1 MELKFSYI
9 TYVVL
14 INLNL
19 KTMKKFITFL
29 FLISGI
35 IANANVKMPL
45 LFSDG
50 MVLQRNKAIPVWGF
64 ADANEKIEI
73 HFNKQTKKTQ
83 ADKNGKWTI
92 NLDAEKPGGPFEL
105 VIIGKNKITIKNV
118 LVGEVWICSGQSNM
132 EFQVFKTMNAEKE
145 MNNAD
150 YPMIRH
156 FGVAQDLSGK
166 PKDDLKAGKWEV
178 SSKETV
184 GNFTA
189 VGFYFARKLYAEL
202 KIPIGIINTSW
213 GGTNVETW
221 TSREAF
227 EKSSEFKNMIA
238 DVPVMNVDS
247 ISKLYAKRMKERVEK
262 IQGTSVS
269 TDNENT
275 FKEFSFDDT
284 SWGEL
289 NTPSL
294 WENQPLGDLDGVVW
308 MRKTITLSA
317 EDIKNK
323 ATLSLAKI
331 DDEDITYVN
340 GIEVGKNT
348 QWDARR
354 IYQIPANVLK
364 EGKNVIAVRIVDNS
378 GGGGIYGESEDL
390 KLEIGSKVLPLDGKW
405 KFRVIVVKTA
415 LSPNSYP
422 SLLYNAMVN
431 PLVPYAIQGVLWY
444 QGEANVWRANQYKKA
459 FPLMITDWRT
469 KFKQGDFPFYF
480 VQLSTFD
487 EFGGNSKKGSRWAE
501 LREAQSETLKLK
513 NTGMAVTTD
522 IGNAKDI
529 HPTNKQD
536 VGLRLA
542 AIAFDNVYGKKQ
554 IFSGPTY
561 KSQEIKGNQII
572 LTFDNIGSGLSTP
585 NSDELKGFEIAG
597 ADKVFHSAKA
607 IIKDNKIIVSSD
619 EVQNPVA
626 VHYGWAD
633 DDTKINLFNK
643 EKFPA
648 SPFRTDNWEMITANE
663 IYKVSK

>member
-1 MELKFSYI
+1 
-9 TYVVL
+9 
-14 INLNL
+14 
-19 KTMKKFITFL
+19 MKKSIVFIL
-29 FLISGI
+29 LIISAI
-35 IANANVKMPL
+35 SSANVRMPI

-50 MVLQRNKAIPVWGF
+50 MVLQRDKQIPIWGF
-64 ADANEKIEI
+64 AHANESVEV
-73 HFNKQTKKTQ
+73 HFNKQIKKTT
-83 ADKNGKWTI
+83 ADKNGKWTV
-92 NLDAEKPGGPFEL
+92 NLAAEKAGGPFEL
-105 VIIGKNKITIKNV
+105 VVIGKNKITIKNV

-132 EFQVFKTMNAEKE
+132 EFQVSKTMNAEKE
-145 MNNAD
+145 IAD
-150 YPMIRH
+150 VNYPMIRH
-156 FGVAQDLSGK
+156 FGIAQDLSGT
-166 PKDDLKAGKWEV
+166 PKDDLKQGKWEEAN
-178 SSKETV
+178 KQNV

-189 VGFYFARKLYAEL
+189 VGYYFARKLYSEL

-213 GGTNVETW
+213 GGTNAETW

-227 EKSSEFKNMIA
+227 QNSPDFKSMIA

-247 ISKLYAKRMKERVEK
+247 ISKLYAQKMKERVEK
-262 IQGTSVS
+262 IQGTEVS
-269 TDNENT
+269 TANENT
-275 FKEFSFDDT
+275 FKELSFEDKN
-284 SWGEL
+284 WGDL
-289 NTPSL
+289 KTPSL

-308 MRKTITLSA
+308 MRKTITLTA

-323 ATLSLAKI
+323 AILSLAKI

-340 GIEVGKNT
+340 GIEVGRNT
-348 QWDARR
+348 QYDLKRVYTVPDN
-354 IYQIPANVLK
+354 ILK

-378 GGGGIYGESEDL
+378 GGGGIYGESQDL
-390 KLEIGSKVLPLDGKW
+390 KLTIGTKVIPLDGNW
-405 KFRVIVVKTA
+405 KFRVIVVKTS

-444 QGEANVWRANQYKKA
+444 QGEANVWRAKQYKKA
-459 FPLMITDWRT
+459 FPLLINDWRT
-469 KFKQGDFPFYF
+469 KFKQGNFPFYF

-487 EFGGNSKKGSRWAE
+487 EFGGNSQKGSRWAE
-501 LREAQSETLKLK
+501 LREAQSETLKLP

-536 VGLRLA
+536 IGLRLA
-542 AIAFDNVYGKKQ
+542 AIAMNNIYGKKQ
-554 IFSGPTY
+554 VHSGPTY

-619 EVQNPVA
+619 QVQNPVA

-633 DDTKINLFNK
+633 DDTAINLFNK

>member
-1 MELKFSYI
+1 
-9 TYVVL
+9 
-14 INLNL
+14 
-19 KTMKKFITFL
+19 MKKNIAFFL
-29 FLISGI
+29 LLCGI

-50 MVLQRNKAIPVWGF
+50 MVLQRNKEIPVWGW
-64 ADANEKIEI
+64 ADANEKVEI
-73 HFNKQTKKTQ
+73 HFNKQTKTVQ
-83 ADKNGKWTI
+83 ADKTGKWTVR
-92 NLDAEKPGGPFEL
+92 LAAEKAGGPFEL
-105 VIIGKNKITIKNV
+105 IITGKNKIIIKDV
-118 LVGEVWICSGQSNM
+118 LVGEIWICSGQSNM

-145 MNNAD
+145 IAD
-150 YPMIRH
+150 SNYPMIRH
-156 FGVAQDLSGK
+156 FGVAQDLSGL

-178 SSKETV
+178 SNKENV

-189 VGFYFARKLYAEL
+189 VGYYFAKKLYAEL

-227 EKSSEFKNMIA
+227 QKSNDFKAMIA
-238 DVPVMNVDS
+238 DVPTLNIDS
-247 ISKLYAKRMKERVEK
+247 ISKLYAKRMQERVEK

-269 TDNENT
+269 TENENT
-275 FKEFSFDDT
+275 FKEPTFNDT
-284 SWGEL
+284 AWGEL

-317 EDIKNK
+317 EDIKSK
-323 ATLSLAKI
+323 ATLSLSKI

-348 QWDARR
+348 QWDLKRV
-354 IYQIPANVLK
+354 YEIPANVLK
-364 EGKNVIAVRIVDNS
+364 EGANVIAIRIVDNS
-378 GGGGIYGESEDL
+378 GGGGIYGDAADL
-390 KLEIGSKVLPLDGKW
+390 KLTLGTKNIPLDGKW
-405 KFRVIVVKTA
+405 KYKVIVVKTS

-431 PLVPYAIQGVLWY
+431 PLVPYAFQGVLWY
-444 QGEANVWRANQYKKA
+444 QGEANVWRAKEYKKS
-459 FPLMITDWRT
+459 FPLMINDWRT
-469 KFKQGDFPFYF
+469 KWNQGNFPFYF
-480 VQLSTFD
+480 VQLSTFN
-487 EFGGNSKKGSRWAE
+487 EQNGNSKIGSRWAE
-501 LREAQSETLKLK
+501 LREAQSETLKLP

-542 AIAFDNVYGKKQ
+542 AIALNNVYDKKQ
-554 IFSGPTY
+554 VYSGPTY
-561 KSQEIKGNQII
+561 KSKEIKGNQIM
-572 LTFDNIGSGLSTP
+572 LTFNNIGSGLST
-585 NSDELKGFEIAG
+585 SDHSENVKGFEIAG

-607 IIKDNKIIVSSD
+607 IIKDNKIIVSS
-619 EVQNPVA
+619 ENVKNPVA

-633 DDTKINLFNK
+633 DDTEINLYNK

-648 SPFRTDNWEMITANE
+648 SPFRTDNWEMITVNE
-663 IYKVSK
+663 KYKVSK

>member
-1 MELKFSYI
+1 
-9 TYVVL
+9 
-14 INLNL
+14 
-19 KTMKKFITFL
+19 MKKSLLFIFL
-29 FLISGI
+29 FISVL
-35 IANANVKMPL
+35 ANANVRMPL
-45 LFSDG
+45 VFSDG
-50 MVLQRNKAIPVWGF
+50 MVLQRNKEIPVWGF
-64 ADANEKIEI
+64 ADANENVEV
-73 HFNKQTKKTQ
+73 HFNKQIKKTQ
-83 ADKNGKWTI
+83 ADKNGKWTL
-92 NLDAEKPGGPFEL
+92 NLSPEKAGGPFEL
-105 VIIGKNKITIKNV
+105 IIIGKNKISIKNV

-132 EFQVFKTMNAEKE
+132 EFQVVKTMNAQKE
-145 MNNAD
+145 ISSAD

-166 PKDDLKAGKWEV
+166 PKDDLKQGKWEV
-178 SSKETV
+178 ANKENV

-189 VGFYFARKLYAEL
+189 VGYYFARKLYSEL

-227 EKSSEFKNMIA
+227 EKSDEFKTMIA

-247 ISKLYAKRMKERVEK
+247 ISKLYATRMKERVEK
-262 IQGTSVS
+262 IQGTPVS
-269 TDNENT
+269 TENENS
-275 FKEFSFDDT
+275 FKELSFDDH
-284 SWGEL
+284 SWGDL
-289 NTPSL
+289 ITPSL
-294 WENQPLGDLDGVVW
+294 WENQPLGDLDGIVW

-340 GIEVGKNT
+340 GIEVGRNT
-348 QWDARR
+348 QWDFKRV
-354 IYQIPANVLK
+354 YSVPANVLK

-390 KLEIGSKVLPLDGKW
+390 KLTIGSKIIPLDGKW
-405 KFRVIVVKTA
+405 KFKVIVVKTA

-431 PLVPYAIQGVLWY
+431 PLVPYAIEGVLWY

-459 FPLMITDWRT
+459 FPLMINDWRT
-469 KFKQGDFPFYF
+469 KFKQGNFPFYF

-487 EFGGNSKKGSRWAE
+487 EFGGNSQKGSRWAE
-501 LREAQSETLKLK
+501 LREAQSETLKLP

-536 VGLRLA
+536 IGLRLA
-542 AIAFDNVYGKKQ
+542 AVALNNVYGKKQ
-554 IFSGPTY
+554 VYSGPTY
-561 KSQEIKGNQII
+561 KSQEIKGNQIV

-585 NSDELKGFEIAG
+585 NNDELKGFEIAG
-597 ADKVFHSAKA
+597 ADKVFYSAKA

-619 EVQNPVA
+619 KVQNPVA

-633 DDTKINLFNK
+633 DDTAINLFNK

-663 IYKVSK
+663 KYKVSK

>member
-1 MELKFSYI
+1 
-9 TYVVL
+9 
-14 INLNL
+14 
-19 KTMKKFITFL
+19 MKKLISFL
-29 FLISGI
+29 FLVCGI
-35 IANANVKMPL
+35 MANANIKMPL

-64 ADANEKIEI
+64 ADVNEKVEI
-73 HFNKQTKKTQ
+73 HFNKQIKKTQ

-92 NLDAEKPGGPFEL
+92 NLDAEKAGGPFEL
-105 VIIGKNKITIKNV
+105 VIIGKNKITIKDV

-227 EKSSEFKNMIA
+227 QNSAEFKNMIA

-247 ISKLYAKRMKERVEK
+247 ISVLYAKRMKERVEK

-269 TDNENT
+269 TANENT
-275 FKEFSFDDT
+275 FKELSFDDN

-289 NTPSL
+289 ITPSL

-323 ATLSLAKI
+323 ATLSLAKV

-348 QWDARR
+348 QWDFKRV
-354 IYQIPANVLK
+354 YQIPENVLK

-390 KLEIGSKVLPLDGKW
+390 KLTVGSKVIPLAGKW

-431 PLVPYAIQGVLWY
+431 PLVPYAIEGVLWY

-487 EFGGNSKKGSRWAE
+487 ETGGNSKKGSRWAE

-542 AIAFDNVYGKKQ
+542 AIALNNVYSKKQ
-554 IFSGPTY
+554 VFSGPTY
-561 KSQEIKGNQII
+561 KSQEIKGNEII
-572 LTFDNIGSGLSTP
+572 LTFDHIGSGLSTP
-585 NSDELKGFEIAG
+585 NNDELKGFEIAG

-619 EVQNPVA
+619 KVQNPVA

-633 DDTKINLFNK
+633 DDTQINLFNK

>member
-1 MELKFSYI
+1 
-9 TYVVL
+9 
-14 INLNL
+14 
-19 KTMKKFITFL
+19 MKKYSMVILLIFSL
-29 FLISGI
+29 F
-35 IANANVKMPL
+35 ANANVKMPL

-50 MVLQRNKAIPVWGF
+50 MVLQRNKPIPVWGF
-64 ADANEKIEI
+64 ADANEKIEV
-73 HFNKQTKKTQ
+73 HFNQQIQKTT
-83 ADKNGKWTI
+83 ADKNGKWTL
-92 NLDAEKPGGPFEL
+92 NLKAEKAGGPFEL
-105 VIIGKNKITIKNV
+105 IIIGKNKISIKNV

-132 EFQVFKTMNAEKE
+132 EFQVFKTKNAKE
-145 MNNAD
+145 EIAD
-150 YPMIRH
+150 SNYPMIRH

-189 VGFYFARKLYAEL
+189 VGYYFAKKIYAEL

-227 EKSSEFKNMIA
+227 QNSPDFKAMIA
-238 DVPVMNVDS
+238 DVPTLNIDS
-247 ISKLYAKRMKERVEK
+247 ISKLYARQMKERVER
-262 IQGTSVS
+262 IQGTPVS
-269 TDNENT
+269 LENENT
-275 FKEFSFDDT
+275 FKELIFNDT

-289 NTPSL
+289 YTPSL

-323 ATLSLAKI
+323 AILSLSKI

-340 GIEVGKNT
+340 GIEVGKNS
-348 QWDARR
+348 QYDLKRV
-354 IYQIPANVLK
+354 YEIPANILK

-378 GGGGIYGESEDL
+378 GGGGIYGEAADL
-390 KLEIGSKVLPLDGKW
+390 KLTLGNKNIPLDGNW
-405 KFRVIVVKTA
+405 KFKVVVVKTS

-431 PLVPYAIQGVLWY
+431 PLVPYGIQGVLWY
-444 QGEANVWRANQYKKA
+444 QGEANVWRAKEYKKS
-459 FPLMITDWRT
+459 FPLLIQDWRT

-480 VQLSTFD
+480 VQLSTFN
-487 EFGGNSKKGSRWAE
+487 EQNGNSKVGSRWAE
-501 LREAQSETLKLK
+501 LREAQSETLKVP

-542 AIAFDNVYGKKQ
+542 AIALNNIYGKKQ
-554 IFSGPTY
+554 VYSGPVY
-561 KSQEIKGNQII
+561 KSQEIKGNEII
-572 LTFDNIGSGLSTP
+572 LTFDSIGSGLSTP
-585 NSDELKGFEIAG
+585 NNDEVKGFEIAG
-597 ADKVFHSAKA
+597 VDKVFHSAKA

-619 EVQNPVA
+619 QVQNPAA

-633 DDTKINLFNK
+633 DDSEINLFNK

-663 IYKVSK
+663 KYKVSK

>member
-1 MELKFSYI
+1 
-9 TYVVL
+9 
-14 INLNL
+14 
-19 KTMKKFITFL
+19 MKKITVFFL
-29 FLISGI
+29 LLCGI

-50 MVLQRNKAIPVWGF
+50 MVLQRNKTIPVWGF
-64 ADANEKIEI
+64 ADANEKVEI
-73 HFNKQTKKTQ
+73 HFNKQIKKTQ
-83 ADKNGKWTI
+83 ADKNGKWI
-92 NLDAEKPGGPFEL
+92 VNLGAEKAGGPFEL

-132 EFQVFKTMNAEKE
+132 EFQVFKTINAEKE

-156 FGVAQDLSGK
+156 FGVERDFSGK
-166 PKDDLKAGKWEV
+166 PKEDLKAGKWEA

-227 EKSSEFKNMIA
+227 EKSPEFKNMIA

-247 ISKLYAKRMKERVEK
+247 ISKLYAERMKERIEK
-262 IQGTSVS
+262 IQGTAVS
-269 TDNENT
+269 TANEDT
-275 FKEFSFDDT
+275 FKELSFDDT

-289 NTPSL
+289 NTPSI
-294 WENQPLGDLDGVVW
+294 WESQLLGDLDGVVW

-323 ATLSLAKI
+323 ATLRLAKI

-340 GIEVGKNT
+340 GIEVGKNF
-348 QWDARR
+348 QYDAKR
-354 IYQIPANVLK
+354 IYQIPENVLK
-364 EGKNVIAVRIVDNS
+364 EGKNVIAVRIVDNG

-390 KLEIGSKVLPLDGKW
+390 KLTIGTKVLPLDGKW
-405 KFRVIVVKTA
+405 KFRVIAVKTS

-444 QGEANVWRANQYKKA
+444 QGETNVWRANQYKKA

-487 EFGGNSKKGSRWAE
+487 EYGGNSKKGSRWAE

-522 IGNAKDI
+522 VGNAKDI

-542 AIAFDNVYGKKQ
+542 AIALNSVYGKKQ

-561 KSQEIKGNQII
+561 KSQEIKGNQLI
-572 LTFDNIGSGLSTP
+572 LTFDNIGSGLTTS
-585 NSDELKGFEIAG
+585 NNDELRGFEIAG
-597 ADKVFHSAKA
+597 ADKVFHAAKA

-633 DDTKINLFNK
+633 DDTQINLFNK

>member
-1 MELKFSYI
+1 
-9 TYVVL
+9 
-14 INLNL
+14 
-19 KTMKKFITFL
+19 MKKCIVFI
-29 FLISGI
+29 FLII
-35 IANANVKMPL
+35 NVLANANVKMPL

-50 MVLQRNKAIPVWGF
+50 MVLQRDKKIPFWGF
-64 ADANEKIEI
+64 ADANEKIEV
-73 HFNKQTKKTQ
+73 HFNKQIQKTT
-83 ADKNGKWTI
+83 ADKNGKWTL
-92 NLDAEKPGGPFEL
+92 NLNSEKAGGPFEL
-105 VIIGKNKITIKNV
+105 IIIGKNKITIKNV

-132 EFQVFKTMNAEKE
+132 EFQVFKTINAEKE
-145 MNNAD
+145 IANSD

-166 PKDDLKAGKWEV
+166 PKDDLKAGKWEIAN
-178 SSKETV
+178 KETV

-189 VGFYFARKLYAEL
+189 VGYYFARKLYAEL

-227 EKSSEFKNMIA
+227 QKSDDFKSMIA
-238 DVPVMNVDS
+238 EVPSLNVDS
-247 ISKLYAKRMKERVEK
+247 ISKLYAKKMKERVEK
-262 IQGTSVS
+262 IQGTPVS

-275 FKEFSFDDT
+275 FKEFDFNDS

-294 WENQPLGDLDGVVW
+294 WENQPLGDLDGIVW

-323 ATLSLAKI
+323 ATLYLSKI

-340 GIEVGKNT
+340 GIEVGKNS
-348 QWDARR
+348 QYDLKRV
-354 IYQIPANVLK
+354 YEIPSNVLK
-364 EGKNVIAVRIVDNS
+364 EGKNVISVRIVDNG
-378 GGGGIYGESEDL
+378 GGGGIYGDAADL
-390 KLEIGSKVLPLDGKW
+390 KLSLGSKNIPLDGKW
-405 KFRVIVVKTA
+405 KFKVITVKTA

-431 PLVPYAIQGVLWY
+431 PLVPYAIEGVLWY
-444 QGEANVWRANQYKKA
+444 QGEANVWRAKQYKKA

-480 VQLSTFD
+480 VQLSTFN
-487 EFGGNSKKGSRWAE
+487 EFNGNSKTGSRWAE
-501 LREAQSETLKLK
+501 LREAQSETLKLP

-536 VGLRLA
+536 IGLRLA
-542 AIAFDNVYGKKQ
+542 AVALNNIYGKKQ
-554 IFSGPTY
+554 VHSGPTY

-572 LTFDNIGSGLSTP
+572 LTFDNIGSGLTASD
-585 NSDELKGFEIAG
+585 NSENLKGFEIAG

-607 IIKDNKIIVSSD
+607 IIKDNKVIVSSD
-619 EVQNPVA
+619 QVQNPVA

-633 DDTKINLFNK
+633 DDTEINLFNK

-663 IYKVSK
+663 VYKVSK

>member
-1 MELKFSYI
+1 
-9 TYVVL
+9 
-14 INLNL
+14 
-19 KTMKKFITFL
+19 MKKCIVFI
-29 FLISGI
+29 FLII
-35 IANANVKMPL
+35 NVLANANVKMPL

-50 MVLQRNKAIPVWGF
+50 MVLQRDKKIPIWGF
-64 ADANEKIEI
+64 ADSNEKIEV
-73 HFNKQTKKTQ
+73 HFNKQIQKTT
-83 ADKNGKWTI
+83 ADKNGKWTL
-92 NLDAEKPGGPFEL
+92 NLNSEKAGGPFEL
-105 VIIGKNKITIKNV
+105 IIIGKNKITIKNV

-132 EFQVFKTMNAEKE
+132 EFQVSKTINAEKE
-145 MNNAD
+145 IANSD

-178 SSKETV
+178 ANKETV

-189 VGFYFARKLYAEL
+189 VGYYFARKLYAEL

-227 EKSSEFKNMIA
+227 QKSDDFKSMIA
-238 DVPVMNVDS
+238 EVPSLNVDS
-247 ISKLYAKRMKERVEK
+247 ISKLYAKKMKERVEK
-262 IQGTSVS
+262 IQGTPVS

-275 FKEFSFDDT
+275 FKEFNFNDS

-308 MRKTITLSA
+308 MRKTITLSV

-323 ATLSLAKI
+323 ATLYLSKI

-348 QWDARR
+348 QYDLKRV
-354 IYQIPANVLK
+354 YEIPSNILK

-378 GGGGIYGESEDL
+378 GGGGIYGDAADL
-390 KLEIGSKVLPLDGKW
+390 KLSFGSKNIPLDGKW
-405 KFRVIVVKTA
+405 KFKVIVVKTS

-431 PLVPYAIQGVLWY
+431 PLVPYAIEGVLWY

-469 KFKQGDFPFYF
+469 KFKQGNFPFYF
-480 VQLSTFD
+480 VQLSTFN
-487 EFGGNSKKGSRWAE
+487 EFNGNSKTGSRWAE
-501 LREAQSETLKLK
+501 LREAQSETLKLP

-536 VGLRLA
+536 IGLRLA
-542 AIAFDNVYGKKQ
+542 AVALNNIYGKKQ
-554 IFSGPTY
+554 VHSGPTY

-572 LTFDNIGSGLSTP
+572 LTFDNLGTGLSTP
-585 NSDELKGFEIAG
+585 NNDELKGFEIAG

-607 IIKDNKIIVSSD
+607 IIKDNKVIVSSD
-619 EVQNPVA
+619 QVQNPVA

-633 DDTKINLFNK
+633 DDTEINLFNK

-648 SPFRTDNWEMITANE
+648 SPFRTDNWEMITTNE
-663 IYKVSK
+663 VYKVSK